1 MEALVSGAARCSP
14 PAVAAVLSPDQE
26 CDSLLSSLGGA
37 NVRDLAGTLDAQ
49 GGSDYDPHRF
59 IIAT

>member
-1 MEALVSGAARCSP
+1 V
-14 PAVAAVLSPDQE
+14 VAAVLSPDQE
-26 CDSLLSSLGGA
+26 CDCLLSSLGGA